1 MVQED
6 LKIEDFDG
14 VGTGTAEKLHD
25 EGYKTWQQIAM
36 ERPSELA
43 EVKGVGDSTAESMVL
58 EAREKLQIGGI
69 QSAKSKKEVLENMDR
84 LSIIVD
90 GEYRPDVDPDDEDWV
105 EPNEVNALF
114 GGGIEKGCITE
125 INGKYGAGKSQIT
138 HQICVNVQLPK
149 EYGGLSGRA
158 MFIDTEDTFR
168 PERIE
173 QMVLGLPDNVLENE
187 LERRGIEGSLDDPET
202 RDALVESFLSKIN
215 FLGATDSED
224 QIRGVNEL
232 VEPFVVDQLDSDW
245 PVKLVVVDSLTAHF
259 RAEYTGRGKLAN
271 RQQKLGEHLGVLDSI
286 ASTYDL
292 PVVIT
297 NQMVDSPGTA
307 FGDPKSA
314 IGGNIVGHRVRFRTR
329 VKPRGGEKRVLE
341 MVKAAHLN
349 DGEAPFTMPH
359 NGALEL
365 AD

>member
-6 LKIEDFDG
+6 LQIDDFNG
-14 VGTGTAEKLHD
+14 VGSGTAEKLRN
-25 EGYKTWQQIAM
+25 EGYKTWNQIAM
-36 ERPSELA
+36 ERPSQLA
-43 EVKGVGDSTAESMVL
+43 EIKGVGESTAESMVL
-58 EAREKLQIGGI
+58 EAREKLQVGGI
-69 QSAKSKKEVLENMDR
+69 QTAQSKKEVIETMDR
-84 LSIIVD
+84 LSIVVD
-90 GEYRPDVDPDDEDWV
+90 GKYRPDVDPEHEDFV
-105 EPNEVNALF
+105 EPNEVNSLF

-125 INGKYGAGKSQIT
+125 VNGKYGAGKSQVT

-149 EYGGLSGRA
+149 EFGGLDSQA

-187 LERRGIEGSLDDPET
+187 LERRGIDGSLDDPES
-202 RDALVESFLSKIN
+202 RDELVESFLSNIN
-215 FLGATDSED
+215 FISATDSED
-224 QIRGVNEL
+224 QIRSVEEL
-232 VEPFVVDQLDSDW
+232 VEPFIVDSLDSEW
-245 PVKLVVVDSLTAHF
+245 PVGLVVVDSLTAHF
-259 RAEYTGRGKLAN
+259 RAEFTGRGSLAN

-286 ASTYDL
+286 ASTYDI

-329 VKPRGGEKRVLE
+329 VEKRGGEKRVLK

-349 DGEAPFTMPH
+349 DGEAMFTMPH

-365 AD
+365 P